1 MAKLRIPLSEHP
13 DMKRLAEILKGLPE
27 DRQAACM
34 DMLERE
40 DEPNLPDEEE
50 GTGHADKE

>member
-40 DEPNLPDEEE
+40 GDQDSSDEEE
-50 GTGHADKE
+50 GTAHADER